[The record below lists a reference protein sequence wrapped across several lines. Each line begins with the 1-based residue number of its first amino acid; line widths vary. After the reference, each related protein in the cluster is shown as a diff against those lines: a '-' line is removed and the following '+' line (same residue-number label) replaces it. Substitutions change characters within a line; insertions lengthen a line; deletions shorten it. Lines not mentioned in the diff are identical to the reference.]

1 MVFALT
7 FFLYTTGAFTLMYFY
22 WRKSMTWRY
31 KEHKHSEPFYEND
44 LSLHTVLVQGL
55 DK

>member
-7 FFLYTTGAFTLMYFY
+7 FILYTTGAFTLMYFY
-22 WRKSMTWRY
+22 WRKSMAWRY
-31 KEHKHSEPFYEND
+31 REHKHSEPFYEND

-55 DK
+55 PK